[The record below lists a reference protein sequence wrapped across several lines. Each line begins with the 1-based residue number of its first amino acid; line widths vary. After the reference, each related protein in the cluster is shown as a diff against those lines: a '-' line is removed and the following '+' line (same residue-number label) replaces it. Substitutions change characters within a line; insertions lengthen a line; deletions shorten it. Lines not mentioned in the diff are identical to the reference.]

1 MYTSKA
7 AFIEEY
13 EREGQLTLNC
23 LRELTDDS
31 LKQAVSEQDRTLGEI
46 AWHITQSVGGFAS
59 LTGESFEG
67 ARFTPDSAPDSAEE
81 IADIYE
87 KTYKSVVAS
96 YQNSLSDDNLSDEVD
111 MFGTKMRKG
120 ALLQAANLHQVHHRG
135 QMTVLMRQA
144 GLHVPSI
151 YGPSRDDK

>member
-1 MYTSKA
+1 MYTSKDS
-7 AFIEEY
+7 FIQEY

-23 LRELTDDS
+23 LKELTDES
-31 LKQAVSEQDRTLGEI
+31 LQQAVTENDRTLGEI
-46 AWHITQSVGGFAS
+46 AWHITQSAGGFAS
-59 LTGESFEG
+59 LTGETFEG

-87 KTYKSVVAS
+87 KTYKSVLDS
-96 YQNSLSDDNLSDEVD
+96 YQQTLTDANLLDEAD
-111 MFGTKMRKG
+111 MFGTKMPKG

-144 GLHVPSI
+144 DLHVPSI